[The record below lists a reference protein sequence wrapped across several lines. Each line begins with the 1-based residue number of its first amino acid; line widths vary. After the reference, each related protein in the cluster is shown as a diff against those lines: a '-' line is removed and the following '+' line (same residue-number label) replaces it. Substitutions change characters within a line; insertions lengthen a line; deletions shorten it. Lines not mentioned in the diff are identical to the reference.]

1 MSRHLSTPGKMC
13 FSAEVSLI
21 TSGVLVLVGVCM
33 MIRRLPLDVML
44 AGFVLMLGVIQ
55 MIEFGIHSKL
65 LQSSEAGRLL
75 YVTLLTQCAVLA
87 LGVWAMFGGATS
99 GGLAVVT
106 TGVLLAGVCVV
117 VTSNFSAKPGSSG
130 HIEWSKDHGPLLG
143 GVMGGLY
150 LFGLFAPLVLIT
162 VLADHLR
169 DCGGMYPTWVWTV
182 LCSVCVPHVP
192 SQSILQHVVRSCDVF
207 RYVGLGIG
215 VTVLSTPLP
224 PRSAE
229 DHSAPRSQY

>member
-1 MSRHLSTPGKMC
+1 MYMYMSRHLSTPGKMC

-75 YVTLLTQCAVLA
+75 HVTLLTQCAVLA

-162 VLADHLR
+162 VLAPTISGIAVGCTLL
-169 DCGGMYPTWVWTV
+169 GYGLFSALFVYLTYPPKAFSSMWCV
-182 LCSVCVPHVP
+182 LATFFAM
-192 SQSILQHVVRSCDVF
+192 LAW
-207 RYVGLGIG
+207 GLA
-215 VTVLSTPLP
+215 LL
-224 PRSAE
+224 
-229 DHSAPRSQY
+229 Y